1 MSETIALQ
9 CLAKL
14 VYLTMISV
22 FKVQI
27 RGLKEGDVVKEIQVW
42 VQKGEIG
49 GEQQYRY
56 FRTSLCIYRGD

>member
-27 RGLKEGDVVKEIQVW
+27 RGLNEGDVVKEIQVW
-42 VQKGEIG
+42 IRKGEIG
-49 GEQQYRY
+49 RKQNPY
-56 FRTSLCIYRGD
+56 FRTSLCIYQGD